1 MVQMCRKNK
10 DGMKTSKYAERAVR
24 AGKHQ
29 GRNMSAGLESVNR
42 FQFHDFFM
50 LFQHTEMFVKT

>member
-10 DGMKTSKYAERAVR
+10 NGMKTSKHAERAVR

-29 GRNMSAGLESVNR
+29 GRNTSTGLERVNS
-42 FQFHDFFM
+42 FQSHDFFM
-50 LFQHTEMFVKT
+50 FFQHPEMFYKT